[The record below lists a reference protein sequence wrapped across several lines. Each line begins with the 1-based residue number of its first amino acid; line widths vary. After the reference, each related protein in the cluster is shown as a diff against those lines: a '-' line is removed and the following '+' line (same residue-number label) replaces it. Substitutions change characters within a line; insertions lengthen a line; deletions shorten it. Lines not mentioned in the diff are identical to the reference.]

1 MAIRFLMFPYTNKVE
16 CTAYD
21 NTKLAGNE
29 VPNFKAVNEA
39 AVALADRENR
49 KKFVKD
55 CMVVIERILNRI
67 CIKDKNYK

>member
-1 MAIRFLMFPYTNKVE
+1 M
-16 CTAYD
+16 
-21 NTKLAGNE
+21 
-29 VPNFKAVNEA
+29 PNFKAVNEA

-67 CIKDKNYK
+67 CIKDKDYKCVMGR